1 MDFFAN
7 LDPTL
12 VDWVIIPVLIFL
24 ARLIDVSL
32 GTLRL
37 VLIARGEK
45 MWAPIIGFLETLIWL
60 IAIGQ
65 IMQNLS
71 NVASYLSWA
80 GGFAAGNYL
89 GLLLEER
96 LAMGQVVI
104 RTIMSQ
110 PADELVEHLRE
121 EGYRV
126 TEVEAQ
132 GRQGKTL
139 LLFMVV
145 PRKKV
150 NEVIQIILKHNPK
163 AFYSIEDV
171 RSVSEDPN
179 IPGSRETGTLR
190 RVFPLK
196 KSK

>member
-1 MDFFAN
+1 M
-7 LDPTL
+7 DPTL

-24 ARLIDVSL
+24 ARLMDVSL

-37 VLIARGEK
+37 VLIARGNK
-45 MWAPIIGFLETLIWL
+45 IAAPLIGFVETLIWL

-89 GLLLEER
+89 GLYIEER
-96 LAMGQVVI
+96 LAMGQVVV
-104 RTIMSQ
+104 RTIMSY
-110 PADELVEHLRE
+110 PADELAERLRD

-126 TEVEAQ
+126 TQVDAQ

-145 PRKKV
+145 SRKKV
-150 NEVIQIILKHNPK
+150 NEVVQIITQYNPK

-171 RSVSEDPN
+171 RSVSDDPN
-179 IPGSRETGTLR
+179 IPGAAKTASWKRI
-190 RVFPLK
+190 FPLK

>member
-1 MDFFAN
+1 MEVFSN
-7 LDPTL
+7 MDPTL

-24 ARLIDVSL
+24 ARLLDVSL

-37 VLIARGEK
+37 VLIARGNK
-45 MWAPIIGFLETLIWL
+45 IAAPLIGFVETLIWL

-65 IMQNLS
+65 IMQNLN

-89 GLLLEER
+89 GLLIEER
-96 LAMGQVVI
+96 LAMGQVVV
-104 RTIMSQ
+104 RTIMSM
-110 PADELVEHLRE
+110 PADELADRLRE

-126 TEVEAQ
+126 TQVEAQ

-145 PRKKV
+145 SRKKV
-150 NEVIQIILKHNPK
+150 EEVVKIITQYNPK

-171 RSVSEDPN
+171 RSVSDDPN
-179 IPGSRETGTLR
+179 IPGAREADSWR
-190 RVFPLK
+190 RIFPLK
-196 KSK
+196 KAK